1 MQSTPCLRRSPGRPS
16 RSGRRS
22 RSRCSRSQPAAGRRR
37 RPPTPSASTTTST
50 PTPTTTSKSAL
61 PSGVPERLR
70 HAYGVYVKLL
80 KAPKDSSL
88 PPSLA
93 GSITKAA
100 ALSPGSQ
107 KHDAAG
113 AVLTTNGGALVGVLV
128 FPNHAAALADLK
140 AFPPDAGPNK
150 IIGTPK
156 GFPKPAYILSAA
168 GNGYTARYVVFVEGG
183 VLVNAWA
190 YGKKGKQSE
199 AQCTETRRA
208 ERALGPRP
216 GRRGPGLDQGVTTP
230 RGRPRGPA
238 VGPRAGSSA
247 RWRRRRRRPG
257 ARR

>member
-1 MQSTPCLRRSPGRPS
+1 MKKLQHAINANLEAIVRPAV
-16 RSGRRS
+16 
-22 RSRCSRSQPAAGRRR
+22 PVAAALALLAVAAGCG
-37 RPPTPSASTTTST
+37 SSTTTATAPST
-50 PTPTTTSKSAL
+50 TSTTTTKSKL

-88 PPSLA
+88 PPSLV
-93 GSITKAA
+93 GSITHAA
-100 ALSPGSQ
+100 PLSPGSQ
-107 KHDAAG
+107 KHGAAG

-168 GNGYTARYVVFVEGG
+168 GNGYTARYIVFVEGG
-183 VLVNAWA
+183 VLVNTWA

-199 AQCTETRRA
+199 AQLLRLVE
-208 ERALGPRP
+208 
-216 GRRGPGLDQGVTTP
+216 QN
-230 RGRPRGPA
+230 
-238 VGPRAGSSA
+238 A
-247 RWRRRRRRPG
+247 RW
-257 ARR
+257 ARARVAAAQSSTTE

>member
-1 MQSTPCLRRSPGRPS
+1 MKKLQHAINACLPANARRAIPAGAVALTLLTV
-16 RSGRRS
+16 
-22 RSRCSRSQPAAGRRR
+22 AAGCGSSSTTATA
-37 RPPTPSASTTTST
+37 PATTSTTTST
-50 PTPTTTSKSAL
+50 PTTTSTSTL

-80 KAPKDSSL
+80 KVPKNSSL
-88 PPSLA
+88 PPSLV

-113 AVLTTNGGALVGVLV
+113 AVLTTNGGALVGMLV

-156 GFPKPAYILSAA
+156 GFPKPAYILGAV
-168 GNGYTARYVVFVEGG
+168 GNGYVARYVVFVDGG
-183 VLVNAWA
+183 VLVNTWA

-199 AQCTETRRA
+199 AQLLKIVE
-208 ERALGPRP
+208 
-216 GRRGPGLDQGVTTP
+216 QN
-230 RGRPRGPA
+230 
-238 VGPRAGSSA
+238 A
-247 RWRRRRRRPG
+247 RW
-257 ARR
+257 ARARVAAAQQSTTKE

>member
-1 MQSTPCLRRSPGRPS
+1 MKKLQHAINTRASTIVGPIAPVGAVALALLAV
-16 RSGRRS
+16 
-22 RSRCSRSQPAAGRRR
+22 AAGCGSSS
-37 RPPTPSASTTTST
+37 TTANSASTTTST
-50 PTPTTTSKSAL
+50 STPTTTSKSAL

-199 AQCTETRRA
+199 AQLQKLVE
-208 ERALGPRP
+208 
-216 GRRGPGLDQGVTTP
+216 QN
-230 RGRPRGPA
+230 
-238 VGPRAGSSA
+238 A
-247 RWRRRRRRPG
+247 RW
-257 ARR
+257 ARARVAAAQGSTKE

>member
-1 MQSTPCLRRSPGRPS
+1 MKKLQHAINACLSAIARPAFPVEAAAALALLALATGCGSSSTTATAPS
-16 RSGRRS
+16 
-22 RSRCSRSQPAAGRRR
+22 
-37 RPPTPSASTTTST
+37 TTSTTTST
-50 PTPTTTSKSAL
+50 PAGTSKSAL

-80 KAPKDSSL
+80 KAPKNSSL
-88 PPSLA
+88 PPSLV
-93 GSITKAA
+93 GSVTKAA

-113 AVLTTNGGALVGVLV
+113 AVLTTNGGALVGLLV
-128 FPNHAAALADLK
+128 FPNHAAAVADLK

-183 VLVNAWA
+183 VLVNTWA

-199 AQCTETRRA
+199 AVLQKLVE
-208 ERALGPRP
+208 
-216 GRRGPGLDQGVTTP
+216 QN
-230 RGRPRGPA
+230 
-238 VGPRAGSSA
+238 A
-247 RWRRRRRRPG
+247 RW
-257 ARR
+257 ARARVAAAQAPTKE